1 MAETLNPEAL
11 SSLSPEY
18 LAEDYHEIWW
28 RWNVALTVIVT
39 VIYILFVISRLFFAR
54 YNGWE
59 VWTLYPLS
67 YVSCIG
73 LCILYF
79 LAVARGGAGKHLV
92 YWEIHNPKI
101 IPIYLKLQTASEF
114 LYMLDVSLP
123 KVCIII
129 LYLRIFTERWI
140 RLITKIVLGIVI
152 SNYVAIG
159 IIAVL
164 VVCRPFA
171 YKWDKTI
178 DGHCSD
184 LMNSYR
190 YTSLP
195 NIITDVAIL
204 ILPFPMLYKLQVSPA
219 RKFGIFLTLLTGSL
233 GLITAIARFVEYLK
247 PDWMTDPMYAGNKPI
262 ILGIIEAHTY
272 FICSCLPEMR
282 PLARGIYRKFK
293 PHKVKEFPYNSGPSF
308 RPVGSNSY
316 GSSVGNIHGNHKTSI
331 SALRG
336 QHDDYSKGFEI
347 PAVIQL
353 DKTVH
358 VNYSQKR
365 ALPRDMV

>member
-1 MAETLNPEAL
+1 MAQTLNPEAL

-18 LAEDYHEIWW
+18 LAEDCHEIWW
-28 RWNVALTVIVT
+28 RWNIALTVLIT
-39 VIYILFVISRLFFAR
+39 VVYGLFNISRVFFAK

-59 VWTLYPLS
+59 IWTLYPLS

-79 LAVARGGAGKHLV
+79 WGAGKHLV
-92 YWEIHNPKI
+92 YWEIHDPKTI
-101 IPIYLKLQTASEF
+101 TTYLKLQTASEF
-114 LYMLDVSLP
+114 LYMLTVTLP

-129 LYLRIFTERWI
+129 LYLRIFTERKI
-140 RLITKIVLGIVI
+140 RLITKIVLGVVI

-159 IIAVL
+159 IIAIL
-164 VVCRPFA
+164 TICKPFA

-178 DGHCSD
+178 DGHCNN

-204 ILPFPMLYKLQVSPA
+204 VLPFPMLYKLQVSPM

-233 GLITAIARFVEYLK
+233 GLITAIARFSEYLGA
-247 PDWMTDPMYAGNKPI
+247 DWMLDPTYAGNKPI
-262 ILGIIEAHTY
+262 ILGIIESHAY

-293 PHKVKEFPYNSGPSF
+293 PHKVKEIHYNSNPSSQ
-308 RPVGSNSY
+308 PVGSNGY
-316 GSSVGNIHGNHKTSI
+316 GSSVGNLHGSYKTSI
-331 SALRG
+331 SVLGG
-336 QHDDYSKGFEI
+336 QQDYTKGVENPTI
-347 PAVIQL
+347 IQL
-353 DKTVH
+353 DKTVQ

-365 ALPRDMV
+365 APLRDMV